1 MSMLFRNRWFALLW
15 LAMTVASAS
24 LFVGEDGGAAKLLD
38 SAKQIRTQREQL
50 QNVLPVSSQLVESE
64 TSDFTQPVLLPGGDL
79 DADPHNAKPGD
90 VFIDAVSARRVR
102 IVGREAS
109 VTQVPTEAQ

>member
-15 LAMTVASAS
+15 LAMTLASAS
-24 LFVGEDGGAAKLLD
+24 LFVGDDGGAAKLLD

-50 QNVLPVSSQLVESE
+50 QQIPPSSSRLVEAEAGDSPP
-64 TSDFTQPVLLPGGDL
+64 PVLLPAGDL
-79 DADPHNAKPGD
+79 DADPLNPKPGD
-90 VFIDAVSARRVR
+90 VFIEAVSGRRVR

-109 VTQVPTEAQ
+109 AAQVPAEAQ